1 MQPQSEGWL
10 KRNLGRFQTGRMGNF
25 VTLVGGSKVV
35 RTLTYGA
42 KYDCHAVVQV
52 GALPRQQLCTTGSLH
67 PSRCCRADTCMQQHT
82 PGCQART
89 QPAGPCLVRG
99 CLFLGCQQRQ
109 ALTGSSVQEG
119 HKDYDA
125 HTVAVWANA
134 EVHDLKTER
143 IFRYLQVWRQPQ
155 PHCSTQSVK
164 SAAFEVPPAVWL
176 LVVVNEPAV
185 LHATCVLPQ
194 VSPHYCWWRPACLLC

>member
-1 MQPQSEGWL
+1 MQPQGEGWL

-52 GALPRQQLCTTGSLH
+52 GALPRQQLRMAGPLH
-67 PSRCCRADTCMQQHT
+67 PSRCCRADTCMQQPT

-89 QPAGPCLVRG
+89 QPAEPFLVSG
-99 CLFLGCQQRQ
+99 WLFLGCQLAFLRLP
-109 ALTGSSVQEG
+109 AATSAHRRASVQEG

-143 IFRYLQVWRQPQ
+143 VFRYLQVWLATTSASLEHPVCEVCCPQ
-155 PHCSTQSVK
+155 CG
-164 SAAFEVPPAVWL
+164 
-176 LVVVNEPAV
+176 
-185 LHATCVLPQ
+185 
-194 VSPHYCWWRPACLLC
+194 CL